1 MPTRNILST
10 LDPKQN
16 DVKVCDVMNVSVGN
30 SSNRI
35 KVNATDDTLCAVNN
49 NFVNTGN
56 NEFLNTA
63 NKEFLVETKSPSQ
76 LNENHFNTSITNVHF
91 IVICKTKNTDHMQ

>member
-1 MPTRNILST
+1 
-10 LDPKQN
+10 
-16 DVKVCDVMNVSVGN
+16 MNVSVGN

-63 NKEFLVETKSPSQ
+63 NK
-76 LNENHFNTSITNVHF
+76 
-91 IVICKTKNTDHMQ
+91 